1 LRREDG
7 VEDTSDGG
15 GHDSEEEGGEE
26 EKHEKEGHYKGEA
39 MHFEDEMVGVT
50 DMLQDPHPHV
60 DIRLATSF
68 ALL

>member
-1 LRREDG
+1 MGWRTPLTAEDMTPRRRG
-7 VEDTSDGG
+7 
-15 GHDSEEEGGEE
+15 GGEE

-39 MHFEDEMVGVT
+39 MHFEEEMVGVT